1 MGKYLT
7 LKSYRGIMK
16 MDNAISKE
24 LISHLV
30 MLEEKHQIK
39 VLAYIKQLLSGNE
52 ELKTDEEKEMQFRA
66 EASERDIDSGRV
78 IEASQFTKEFERWKK
93 KKRTI
98 IKP

>member
-1 MGKYLT
+1 
-7 LKSYRGIMK
+7 MK

-30 MLEEKHQIK
+30 MLEEKHQTK
-39 VLAYIKQLLSGNE
+39 VLAYIKGLLAGNE
-52 ELKTDEEKEMQFRA
+52 VLKTDEVKEMQFRA
-66 EASERDIDSGRV
+66 ETSERDIESGRV
-78 IEASQFTKEFERWKK
+78 IDAAQFTKDFDRWKK